1 MPDRLPTFKPPWIG
15 QRKRVRAPDTNRP
28 SATARGY
35 CSPGWKAARRE
46 VLVRDGYQCQTC
58 GKLVTGKNAHV
69 DHIVRKTELACD
81 EIAGLQTLCA
91 SCHGKKTR
99 REMHGRADDSRY
111 TMHPAWLKPSVI
123 PVTLVCGPPAAG
135 KNAYVD
141 QHKGRHDLVV
151 DVDAI
156 ASSMARTTTHAWGVK
171 WLPQAIRRRN
181 AVLGTLSTDEA
192 RRYGRA
198 WVLVGEP
205 DAERRQWWV
214 DTLGMVEVVVVETP
228 ADTCEA
234 RIATDPDRSGQAGK
248 ARAWWSAYTRR
259 HGDRRVV
266 GAAVCEKP

>member
-1 MPDRLPTFKPPWIG
+1 MPDRLPTFKPPWIS
-15 QRKRVRAPDTNRP
+15 QRKRVRPPDTNRP

-69 DHIVRKTELACD
+69 DHIVRKTELASD
-81 EIAGLQTLCA
+81 EIDGLQTLCA

-214 DTLGMVEVVVVETP
+214 DTLGVEVVVVETP